1 MRLKDKAE
9 RHLRHLEVL
18 GVIGSVVSGQVVAEV
33 GQDLLGPSS
42 VDDVP
47 LKHSPEKFD
56 GAPDSD

>member
-1 MRLKDKAE
+1 M
-9 RHLRHLEVL
+9 RHLEVL